1 MLPVFKDTIAKIERV
16 YKPVGYRIGIPVGK
30 KGKQLQD
37 HFYMRIVPKYKL
49 RHGSAEF
56 SGNFTPAKP

>member
-16 YKPVGYRIGIPVGK
+16 YKPVGYRIGIPVGE

-37 HFYMRIVPKYKL
+37 HFYMRIVPNT
-49 RHGSAEF
+49 S
-56 SGNFTPAKP
+56 